1 MTGEKKEQL
10 SGRRLVEKVVA
21 CMVDRKA
28 EDIAVYDVSGLS
40 TVSDWY
46 VICSG
51 TAPVHATA
59 IAQSVVRRLKEH
71 HTRPVYTE
79 GLDAGRWAV
88 VDYADVV
95 VHVMIPP
102 IRDYYS
108 IEELWSDGTR
118 LTAEQMPEL
127 EHALMSQE

>member
-1 MTGEKKEQL
+1 MIEEKKEEQL
-10 SGRRLVEKVVA
+10 SGKRLVEEIVG
-21 CMVDRKA
+21 CMIDRKA
-28 EDIAVYDVSGLS
+28 EDIAVYDVTGMS
-40 TVSDWY
+40 TVCDWY

-59 IAQSVVRRLKEH
+59 IAHSIVRELKQQ

-95 VHVMIPP
+95 VHVMVPA
-102 IRDYYS
+102 IRDYYQ
-108 IEELWSDGTR
+108 IEELWSEGER
-118 LTAEQMPEL
+118 LTTEQLPQLRHAET
-127 EHALMSQE
+127 S

>member
-1 MTGEKKEQL
+1 MTEEKKEQL
-10 SGRRLVEKVVA
+10 SGRRLVEEVVT

-28 EDIAVYDVSGLS
+28 EDIAVYDVTGLS

-46 VICSG
+46 VICSA

-59 IAQSVVRRLKEH
+59 IAQSIVRELKEQ
-71 HTRPVYTE
+71 HTRPVYSE

-95 VHVMIPP
+95 VHVMIPAM
-102 IRDYYS
+102 RDYYN
-108 IEELWSDGTR
+108 IEELWSDGTQ
-118 LTAEQMPEL
+118 LTAEQMPQL
-127 EHALMSQE
+127 EHALTSQE